1 LARSTNR
8 GVCASRA
15 ACITRTCTN
24 GLGLRAGFG
33 EAALLGFESALLL
46 GECCVEVGPGGGL
59 LRVARSRGRTLRLRN
74 GLRAGAGGRR
84 RSRRTAV
91 GRMNDGPALAFGNF
105 ALDLFADLSG
115 ALGARTGRTFF
126 VVELGLRP
134 GLPPLAFVFARRFLL
149 FARVQPI
156 GEGGRYS
163 DDELEVVENP
173 VHERKG

>member
-1 LARSTNR
+1 LARSTKR

-24 GLGLRAGFG
+24 GFGLRTGFG

-46 GECCVEVGPGGGL
+46 GECRVEVRPGGGL
-59 LRVARSRGRTLRLRN
+59 LRMARSHRRTLRLRN
-74 GLRAGAGGRR
+74 GLRAWAGGRR

-91 GRMNDGPALAFGNF
+91 GRMHDGAALAFGDF

-115 ALGARTGRTFF
+115 SLGACTSRTFF
-126 VVELGLRP
+126 VVEFGLRP

-156 GEGGRYS
+156 GEGSRHS

-173 VHERKG
+173 VHKRKG